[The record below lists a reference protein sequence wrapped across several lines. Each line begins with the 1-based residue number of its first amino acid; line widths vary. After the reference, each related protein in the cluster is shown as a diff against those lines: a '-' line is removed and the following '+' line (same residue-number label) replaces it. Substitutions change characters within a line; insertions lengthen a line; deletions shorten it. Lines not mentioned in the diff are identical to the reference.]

1 VNSEYEYWKNLNEI
15 MSKKEISEIVIINDF
30 NCTFIGE
37 TLAEKSAYK
46 TNAFHKLLNLK
57 IDNMDLINIET
68 DNSKKQGILSELN
81 IATQLEN
88 LSKEAP
94 ISNRDILISAY
105 VYDRNNDSFKLIFNR
120 TPIDREL

>member
-1 VNSEYEYWKNLNEI
+1 

-37 TLAEKSAYK
+37 TIAEKSAYK

-57 IDNMDLINIET
+57 IDNIDLINIET
-68 DNSKKQGILSELN
+68 DNSKKKGILSELN
-81 IATQLEN
+81 IAAQLEN

-105 VYDRNNDSFKLIFNR
+105 VNDRNNDSFKWISSLNFEYNS
-120 TPIDREL
+120 TL